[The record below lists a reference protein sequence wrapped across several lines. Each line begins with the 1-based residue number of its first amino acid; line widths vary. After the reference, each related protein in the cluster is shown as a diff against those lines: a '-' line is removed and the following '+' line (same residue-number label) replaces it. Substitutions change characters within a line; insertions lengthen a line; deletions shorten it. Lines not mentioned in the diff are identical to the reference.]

1 MLSPCWLSTEQCGLP
16 SSIKRKLFLYDVIPE
31 MNFTISK
38 VGLLVELFVLLLLM
52 LLLLDSLLL
61 LLLVLL
67 VLFVG
72 GSTFCKALL
81 PCWINSLNVL
91 SVLLHCLPG

>member
-16 SSIKRKLFLYDVIPE
+16 SSVKRKFFSYDVIPE
-31 MNFTISK
+31 MNFTVSWIIGK
-38 VGLLVELFVLLLLM
+38 VVCTIVIDAFVIGFIAV
-52 LLLLDSLLL
+52 
-61 LLLVLL
+61 VLL

-91 SVLLHCLPG
+91 SVLLHCLLG